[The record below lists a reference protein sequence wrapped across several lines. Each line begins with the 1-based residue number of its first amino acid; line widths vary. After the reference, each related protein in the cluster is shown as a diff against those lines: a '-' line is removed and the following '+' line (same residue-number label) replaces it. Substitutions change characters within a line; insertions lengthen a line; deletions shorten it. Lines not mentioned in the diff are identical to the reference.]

1 MRRRELLWRDQ
12 GAVYR
17 AMHMRGRRGARDAH
31 DGARDAHD
39 GAQDAHD
46 GARDAHDGARDGRAG
61 GVRCLVLPLLGAIL
75 VESPAELH
83 HHARATTLEAA
94 VLPLIA
100 TNCHYA
106 RATTLEAAV
115 LRVHVRPAVGYT
127 MTEGSAEPSVRRD
140 CGVVSAREGT
150 ATKPCETV

>member
-12 GAVYR
+12 GGVYR

-61 GVRCLVLPLLGAIL
+61 GVRCLVLPLLGAL
-75 VESPAELH
+75 LDESPAELH
-83 HHARATTLEAA
+83 
-94 VLPLIA
+94 
-100 TNCHYA
+100 HYA

-150 ATKPCETV
+150 ATKLSD

>member
-1 MRRRELLWRDQ
+1 VYRFGEPRSSGCMRRRELLWRDQ
-12 GAVYR
+12 GGVYR

-61 GVRCLVLPLLGAIL
+61 GVRCLVLPLLGAL
-75 VESPAELH
+75 LDESPAELH
-83 HHARATTLEAA
+83 HYARATTLKAA

-100 TNCHYA
+100 TKNCHY
-106 RATTLEAAV
+106 
-115 LRVHVRPAVGYT
+115 
-127 MTEGSAEPSVRRD
+127 D
-140 CGVVSAREGT
+140 CHYGT
-150 ATKPCETV
+150 GHDP

>member
-1 MRRRELLWRDQ
+1 VYRFGEPRSSGCMRRRELLRRDQ
-12 GAVYR
+12 GGVYR

-61 GVRCLVLPLLGAIL
+61 GVRCLVLPLLGAFL
-75 VESPAELH
+75 DESPAELH
-83 HHARATTLEAA
+83 
-94 VLPLIA
+94 
-100 TNCHYA
+100 HYA

-150 ATKPCETV
+150 ATKLSD

>member
-1 MRRRELLWRDQ
+1 
-12 GAVYR
+12 
-17 AMHMRGRRGARDAH
+17 MHMRGRRGARDAH

-61 GVRCLVLPLLGAIL
+61 GVRCLVLPLLGAL
-75 VESPAELH
+75 LDESPAELH
-83 HHARATTLEAA
+83 
-94 VLPLIA
+94 
-100 TNCHYA
+100 HYA

-150 ATKPCETV
+150 ATKLSD

>member
-1 MRRRELLWRDQ
+1 MRRRELLRRDQ
-12 GAVYR
+12 GGVYR

-61 GVRCLVLPLLGAIL
+61 GVRCLVLPLLGAL
-75 VESPAELH
+75 LDESPAELH
-83 HHARATTLEAA
+83 HYARATTLEAA

-100 TNCHYA
+100 TNCH
-106 RATTLEAAV
+106 
-115 LRVHVRPAVGYT
+115 
-127 MTEGSAEPSVRRD
+127 
-140 CGVVSAREGT
+140 
-150 ATKPCETV
+150 

>member
-1 MRRRELLWRDQ
+1 MYRFGEPRSSGCMRRRELLWRDQ
-12 GAVYR
+12 GGVYR
-17 AMHMRGRRGARDAH
+17 AMHMRGRR
-31 DGARDAHD
+31 
-39 GAQDAHD
+39 

-61 GVRCLVLPLLGAIL
+61 GVRCLVLPLLGAL
-75 VESPAELH
+75 LDESPAELH

-100 TNCHYA
+100 TTA

-140 CGVVSAREGT
+140 SDCGVVSAREGT
-150 ATKPCETV
+150 ATSDETV